1 MESSADRVEA
11 AKAAFT
17 AHTAIR
23 ARFYDDFLLAASKA
37 GCHQI
42 VLLAGGLD
50 TRALRL
56 DWPAEVRIFQLDSPE
71 LLAYKEKVLAASTA
85 VARGGRTVLDVDLR
99 ADWPAR
105 LLEAGFAPAE
115 RTAWLVQ
122 GVLVYLSADEAGQLF
137 TSIGRLSASGS
148 RLACEQ
154 TGGHANDGED
164 PVEQLWK
171 GGLGSR
177 TVDWLDRHGWDVQLY
192 RGAELAAAYE
202 LAPPPAATFVIATM
216 R

>member
-1 MESSADRVEA
+1 
-11 AKAAFT
+11 
-17 AHTAIR
+17 
-23 ARFYDDFLLAASKA
+23 
-37 GCHQI
+37 
-42 VLLAGGLD
+42 
-50 TRALRL
+50 
-56 DWPAEVRIFQLDSPE
+56 
-71 LLAYKEKVLAASTA
+71 
-85 VARGGRTVLDVDLR
+85 VLDVDLR

-105 LLEAGFAPAE
+105 LIEAGFAPAE

-154 TGGHANDGED
+154 TGGHANDGGD

-177 TVDWLDRHGWDVQLY
+177 TVDWLDRHGWEVQLY

-202 LAPPPAATFVIATM
+202 LAPPSAASFVIATM

>member
-42 VLLAGGLD
+42 VLLAAGLD
-50 TRALRL
+50 TRAFRL
-56 DWPAEVRIFQLDSPE
+56 TWPAGIRLFELDSPQ
-71 LLAYKEKVLAASTA
+71 LLTYKEKVLAASAA
-85 VARGGRTVLDVDLR
+85 VARSGRTVLDVDLR

-105 LLEAGFAPAE
+105 LIEAGFAPAD

-122 GVLVYLSADEAGQLF
+122 GVLVYLSAEEAGRLF
-137 TSIGRLSASGS
+137 TSIGRLSAPES

-154 TGGHANDGED
+154 TGGRAGDCED

-177 TVDWLDRHGWDVQLY
+177 TVDWLDRHGWSVQLY
-192 RGAELAAAYE
+192 RGTELAAAYE
-202 LAPPPAATFVIATM
+202 LAPPPPASFVIAAMT
-216 R
+216 